1 MSEHHPPRPR
11 KRPQQSRSVMLV
23 KAIREACLQIL
34 NREGPDQLTTAR
46 IADVAGINIASLYQ
60 YYPNKEAILA
70 ELFEDQISDYMSAV
84 RDRLLD
90 IDRLSRTSMEATLAA
105 IIKMEIERHLLLHRM
120 DPDFYRAYQ
129 QSFDIHQRINELT
142 VSLENPAWEE
152 WFPRFLLY
160 HRDKLRNEDIGLLSS
175 IAMHALSGTITLT
188 LASEPERLEQQAFE
202 SELLEL
208 LLRYLRV

>member
-1 MSEHHPPRPR
+1 MSERHPPRPR

-34 NREGPDQLTTAR
+34 DREGPDQLTTAR

-84 RDRLLD
+84 RARFLD

-105 IIKMEIERHLLLHRM
+105 IIDMEIERHLLLHRM

-129 QSFDIHQRINELT
+129 QSFDIHHRINELT

-152 WFPRFLLY
+152 WFPRFLHY
-160 HRDKLRNEDIGLLSS
+160 HRDELRNEDIGLLSS

-188 LASEPERLEQQAFE
+188 LASEPERLEQEAFE
-202 SELLEL
+202 RELLEL